1 MLRDV
6 SEGTP
11 QGFGGRQARASALA
25 EQPAAGGFSGLD
37 DWRAVLDFERDWS
50 STSNAKGRAVRASF
64 GVSLTR
70 YHQALDRALEL
81 PEALEHEPMLV
92 LRLRRLRQDR
102 RARRTASRLA
112 AGAREEQR
120 P

>member
-1 MLRDV
+1 V
-6 SEGTP
+6 I
-11 QGFGGRQARASALA
+11 
-25 EQPAAGGFSGLD
+25 
-37 DWRAVLDFERDWS
+37 DFERDWS
-50 STSNAKGRAVRASF
+50 GAAKAKGRAVRESF

-92 LRLRRLRQDR
+92 LRLRRLRQAR

-112 AGAREEQR
+112 TGAGEEQR
-120 P
+120 S